1 MPTEQAATPPT
12 VPEPRQVDRPAP
24 HEPVSAPPIEEEL
37 VVAPA
42 SVVPEPAPAPPDPA
56 AIETAL
62 GLEREERVLIQ
73 QGLAAAGQ
81 EPGPTDGLFG
91 GEQTRTRQAIRVWQA
106 AKGLEASG
114 YLTQEQAETLM
125 ALGQAAEEA
134 RRMAEAQE
142 EDDRAYTEAQQ
153 ADTAATYEAYLA
165 AYPQGRHVDEA
176 RRAAQ
181 AAAERA
187 AQEEAARQAQ
197 AADDAAYAQAQ
208 RLDTAA
214 AYTDYLRAYPQGRHV
229 DEAQARQSAAEAR
242 EQEAQADDVA
252 YARAASQNTLEGY
265 EEYLRLYPAGRHAD
279 KARAGQRRLR
289 EEAARQSILAQVN
302 AQMVRVPGGTFTMG
316 CQEGFFSS
324 DKDCQYDEKPAH
336 QVEVRSF
343 EMSQYEVTQE
353 VWAAVMGENPSNF
366 PNCPQCPVESV
377 SWDEVRA
384 FLRKLNAEGGR
395 YRLPSEAEWEYAARG
410 GSQSRGY
417 EYAGSDTPDAVAWYR
432 GNSGGK
438 THSVGQ
444 KQANELGLY
453 DLSGNVLEWV
463 QDCWNESY
471 AGAPSDGRAW
481 ESGDCSQRVL
491 RGGSWDG
498 GPRYLRSALC
508 YRYTADNRSDN
519 LGFRIARSLD

>member
-1 MPTEQAATPPT
+1 
-12 VPEPRQVDRPAP
+12 
-24 HEPVSAPPIEEEL
+24 
-37 VVAPA
+37 
-42 SVVPEPAPAPPDPA
+42 
-56 AIETAL
+56 
-62 GLEREERVLIQ
+62 
-73 QGLAAAGQ
+73 
-81 EPGPTDGLFG
+81 
-91 GEQTRTRQAIRVWQA
+91 
-106 AKGLEASG
+106 
-114 YLTQEQAETLM
+114 
-125 ALGQAAEEA
+125 
-134 RRMAEAQE
+134 
-142 EDDRAYTEAQQ
+142 
-153 ADTAATYEAYLA
+153 
-165 AYPQGRHVDEA
+165 
-176 RRAAQ
+176 
-181 AAAERA
+181 
-187 AQEEAARQAQ
+187 
-197 AADDAAYAQAQ
+197 
-208 RLDTAA
+208 
-214 AYTDYLRAYPQGRHV
+214 
-229 DEAQARQSAAEAR
+229 
-242 EQEAQADDVA
+242 
-252 YARAASQNTLEGY
+252 
-265 EEYLRLYPAGRHAD
+265 
-279 KARAGQRRLR
+279 
-289 EEAARQSILAQVN
+289 
-302 AQMVRVPGGTFTMG
+302 MVRVPGGTFTMG

-384 FLRKLNAEGGR
+384 FLRKLNAGGGR

-481 ESGDCSQRVL
+481 ESGDCSRRVL

-498 GPRYLRSALC
+498 GPRYLRSALR